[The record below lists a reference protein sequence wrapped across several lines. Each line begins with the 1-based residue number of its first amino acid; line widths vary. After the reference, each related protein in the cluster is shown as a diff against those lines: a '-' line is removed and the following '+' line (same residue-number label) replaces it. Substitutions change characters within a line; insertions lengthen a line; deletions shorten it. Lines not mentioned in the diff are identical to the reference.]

1 MFDEQDL
8 CYHNRKP
15 FETVM
20 YRESN
25 RKMINTT
32 ILMNR
37 KCHIPV
43 IFAEKKSL
51 IYRKKEM
58 QILLISSSF
67 FATSLLLI
75 LHILKSSQQ
84 NLFFIQQ
91 VKFY

>member
-43 IFAEKKSL
+43 IFADKKSL
-51 IYRKKEM
+51 I
-58 QILLISSSF
+58 
-67 FATSLLLI
+67 
-75 LHILKSSQQ
+75 
-84 NLFFIQQ
+84 
-91 VKFY
+91 

>member
-1 MFDEQDL
+1 MNKTFAIIT
-8 CYHNRKP
+8 KP

-51 IYRKKEM
+51 IYRKKRDAN
-58 QILLISSSF
+58 F
-67 FATSLLLI
+67 VG
-75 LHILKSSQQ
+75 
-84 NLFFIQQ
+84 LF
-91 VKFY
+91 